1 MYQALAVYFCTA
13 DVVLITQILYYKY
26 VNSSR
31 RGVQKSAQVGTEDRP
46 DQPLL
51 SRRPSLRSDI
61 GLPGSR
67 RRSSV
72 SQRRH
77 GADGAAKLADIP
89 EDGHQAHPWL
99 KNSLS
104 VFAVCAL
111 GAIGWYV
118 AFSVGLW
125 RPTIEIPG
133 NPTHD
138 SLPAQILGYLSAV
151 GSSLFFVPLTEVLS

>member
-1 MYQALAVYFCTA
+1 M
-13 DVVLITQILYYKY
+13 QILYYNY
-26 VNSSR
+26 VNSR
-31 RGVQKSAQVGTEDRP
+31 RRSVQASTQVGIEDRS

-51 SRRPSLRSDI
+51 SQRPNDI

-72 SQRRH
+72 SQRRNREN
-77 GADGAAKLADIP
+77 GAAKLPHIP

-99 KNSLS
+99 KNSLI

-111 GAIGWYV
+111 GAMGWYV
-118 AFSVGLW
+118 AFSVGIW

-133 NPTHD
+133 DPTHD

-151 GSSLFFVPLTEVLS
+151 GMSLFFVPLTHVLG